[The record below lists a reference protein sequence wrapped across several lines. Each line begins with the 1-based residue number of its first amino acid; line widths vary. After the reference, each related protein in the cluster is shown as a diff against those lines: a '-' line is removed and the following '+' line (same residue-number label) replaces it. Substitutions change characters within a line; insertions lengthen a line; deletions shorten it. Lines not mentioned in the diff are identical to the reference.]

1 MFLYYFF
8 FFSGIFKKNNKTGF
22 LIFKFIIFIVMS
34 TTKKSNKILYSD
46 VSEYYQLLNKVK
58 LRDTFLN
65 NTVFISYCNNN
76 IFSFNK
82 KNLQHY
88 NKLYKNH
95 ERTKNIKKKKEIDEN
110 MNVDDSDNNLSY
122 TETEKNNIMKYII
135 QERKQQLKPLI
146 KDFISP
152 ERRDNDMVI
161 QNILK
166 YEFLGFVEIL
176 LENDTKSKQYKYPIF
191 VYYIGD
197 DNSKKSLD
205 DIKNWKIL
213 NITLLSSF
221 HFTFKAPKNLEFL
234 KYGEDKSLLFDT
246 PLFLG
251 LDTKAYNKLG
261 YDGIYFKKPEYDANK
276 DIDNIKM
283 MALDPRFFFRYIDN
297 NNKKRKP
304 KDDNDISNNEHIK
317 KKKKLNDCSKKNTS
331 KNNDNTK
338 KEKITTTTTLP
349 LPSKSSDSSKY
360 IKTEN
365 TDYNGLKY
373 TFDLSQKNNSVLT
386 VDDWSTRLCGVP
398 TNSSFDMQEFCSL
411 LSLFNTKKNVI
422 EFHPYKILDALIYAH
437 STQGVIDKAIIDA
450 SKVRGITIPNENIE
464 KSELINS
471 ILNDKETQEKLRSVL
486 FQHINAV
493 LFCKKFSEFINK

>member
-1 MFLYYFF
+1 ML
-8 FFSGIFKKNNKTGF
+8 
-22 LIFKFIIFIVMS
+22 
-34 TTKKSNKILYSD
+34 TTKKTNKILYSD

-88 NKLYKNH
+88 GKLYKNH
-95 ERTKNIKKKKEIDEN
+95 EKNKNIKKKKEIDNNN
-110 MNVDDSDNNLSY
+110 MDVDDNTNTLSY

-146 KDFISP
+146 KDFISH

-176 LENDTKSKQYKYPIF
+176 LENDSKSKQYKYPIF

-261 YDGIYFKKPEYDANK
+261 YDGVYFKKPEYDTNK

-297 NNKKRKP
+297 NNKKRKKP
-304 KDDNDISNNEHIK
+304 KDDNNDISNTEHLK
-317 KKKKLNDCSKKNTS
+317 KKKKLNDGSKKNTS
-331 KNNDNTK
+331 KINDITK
-338 KEKITTTTTLP
+338 KEKNNTP
-349 LPSKSSDSSKY
+349 LPSKSEDNSKY

-365 TDYNGLKY
+365 TDYNGMKY
-373 TFDLSQKNNSVLT
+373 TFDLSQKNKSSLT

-398 TNSSFDMQEFCSL
+398 SNSSFDMQEFCSL
-411 LSLFNTKKNVI
+411 LQLFNTKKNIV
-422 EFHPYKILDALIYAH
+422 EFQPYKILDALIYAH
-437 STQGVIDKAIIDA
+437 SVQGVIDKAIIDA

-471 ILNDKETQEKLRSVL
+471 ILNDKETQEKLRSVM
-486 FQHINAV
+486 FQHINAA